1 MKMDEGAHSS
11 ERILKIIDRINEV
24 VGKVICFTFVAIMLI
39 QVMEVILRYIF
50 NSPTIWAWDVNSQ
63 LFTAAALLG
72 GGHVLL
78 HDGHVRMDLIYSR
91 VRTKTK
97 LIFDLTGYSLILL
110 AFMVI
115 IWKAGD
121 MAWYTFQTKARGQSY
136 FAPLLWPVKSTLFF
150 GAILLFLQT
159 AAYLARTIVSIK
171 HEKSEPRV
179 IRKGNGP

>member
-1 MKMDEGAHSS
+1 MDADTRRSEGIV
-11 ERILKIIDRINEV
+11 RIIDRINEI

-63 LFTAAALLG
+63 LFTATALLG

-91 VRTKTK
+91 VGTKAK
-97 LIFDLTGYSLILL
+97 LIFDLIGYSLILL

-150 GAILLFLQT
+150 GAILLFVQ
-159 AAYLARTIVSIK
+159 AAATLSRTIVSFK
-171 HEKSEPRV
+171 QEKSTRRL
-179 IRKGNGP
+179 ICKGGDS

>member
-1 MKMDEGAHSS
+1 MYKDARSL
-11 ERILKIIDRINEV
+11 ERVVQVIDRFNEM
-24 VGKVICFTFVAIMLI
+24 VGKVVCFAFVGIMLI

-63 LFTAAALLG
+63 LFTAVALLG

-78 HDGHVRMDLIYSR
+78 HDSHVRMDLIYSR
-91 VRTKTK
+91 VSKKTK
-97 LIFDLTGYSLILL
+97 LTFDLIGFSLILL

-121 MAWYTFQTKARGQSY
+121 MAWYTFETKARGQSY
-136 FAPLLWPVKSTLFF
+136 FAPLMWPVKSTLFF

-159 AAYLARTIVSIK
+159 AAKLARTIVSLEKEKLAPEVMIK
-171 HEKSEPRV
+171 GSSS
-179 IRKGNGP
+179 

>member
-1 MKMDEGAHSS
+1 MDADARSS
-11 ERILKIIDRINEV
+11 DRIARIIDRINET
-24 VGKVICFTFVAIMLI
+24 VGKIICFTFVAIMLI
-39 QVMEVILRYIF
+39 QVMEVVLRYIF

-91 VRTKTK
+91 VGDKTK
-97 LIFDLTGYSLILL
+97 LIFDLIAYTLILL

-121 MAWYTFQTKARGQSY
+121 MAWYAFETQARSQSY
-136 FAPLLWPVKSTLFF
+136 FAPLMWPVKSTLFF
-150 GAILLFLQT
+150 GAILLFLQ
-159 AAYLARTIVSIK
+159 AAANLARTIVSLK
-171 HEKSEPRV
+171 QEKSAPRV
-179 IRKGNGP
+179 IRKGGGS